1 MTLALVIATET
12 VASGSSPTAGLTLRD
27 GSVIGTLLAQL
38 KSLDVADRRVIT
50 RPEMAADLRELGCEV
65 IESKGL
71 ADDLRE
77 IARVAREA
85 RRPMLVVHGDVVAHR
100 EVFARLVFNSKA
112 PASAAATRSPFI
124 GAAPC
129 RPVMRI
135 RRGRIVSAGT
145 RYHQVTDPNALF
157 RGVLRVSQEETETL
171 AAVADRL
178 AELID
183 MPDALTEI
191 SPVRVLW
198 STPDETAEATET
210 IETAETAEVQDEAE
224 SENTQLPQI
233 LGSTPVTGDDAPA
246 LLLTGL
252 VRSGVKTTGRGSR
265 ELVCERVLDQRQ
277 ADAAQQ
283 AVDAVDE
290 DRVRLNAAV
299 KNNDGFFTTYAVST
313 YSRYIARWCAKRGMT
328 PNGVTAISMGISV
341 VAAAW
346 FSTGH
351 RWGMLLGAVS
361 LYFAFVFDCVDGQ
374 LARYTRQFSTLGAW
388 LDATFDRAKEYT
400 VFAGLAAGSTAAAAG
415 SSVHGGD
422 VWYLAVAALTVQTC
436 RHMVD
441 FAFGASKRRKPP
453 EPIPVLSLAMPDDS
467 VLDEPEPAKS
477 RPRSGGLSHLAV
489 WLSGRSEKIRAFHW
503 FKKIIVLPIGERFA
517 LIALTAA
524 IFNAKVTFIAL
535 LTWGAIAASYTI
547 GGRFLR
553 SLTQPR
559 AARIDA

>member
-1 MTLALVIATET
+1 MTLALVVATET
-12 VASGSSPTAGLTLRD
+12 VAAGSSPTAGLTLRG
-27 GSVIGTLLAQL
+27 GSVVGTLLEQL
-38 KSLDVADRRVIT
+38 GSLDVTDRRVIA
-50 RPEMAADLRELGCEV
+50 RPDTSAELRDLGCEV

-71 ADDLRE
+71 GEDLRE

-85 RRPMLVVHGDVVAHR
+85 GEPMLVVHGDVVAHR
-100 EVFARLVFNSKA
+100 EVFARIVHNSKA
-112 PASAAATRSPFI
+112 PASAAATRVRPMDD
-124 GAAPC
+124 PPM

-145 RYHQVTDPNALF
+145 RFHQVTDPTALF
-157 RGVLRVSQEETETL
+157 RGVLRVAESQTAIL
-171 AAVADRL
+171 ADVAERL
-178 AELID
+178 AELVD
-183 MPDALTEI
+183 MPDGLTEI

-198 STPDETAEATET
+198 DLPDDAAEA
-210 IETAETAEVQDEAE
+210 ADVQDDTEVEDAG
-224 SENTQLPQI
+224 LPSV

-252 VRSGVKTTGRGSR
+252 VRSGVKVTGRGSR
-265 ELVCERVLDQRQ
+265 ELVCERVLDQTQ
-277 ADAAQQ
+277 ADAARR

-313 YSRYIARWCAKRGMT
+313 YSRFIARWCAKRGMT

-346 FSTGH
+346 FATGH

-400 VFAGLAAGSTAAAAG
+400 VFAGLAVGSTAAAAG

-422 VWYLAVAALTVQTC
+422 VWYLAVAALTLQTC

-441 FAFGASKRRKPP
+441 FAFGASKRRRAP
-453 EPIPVLSLAMPDDS
+453 EPIPVLPLAMPEDS
-467 VLDEPEPAKS
+467 VLDEPEPARG
-477 RPRSGGLSHLAV
+477 RPRGSGLSHVAV
-489 WLSGRSEKIRAFHW
+489 WLSARSEKIRAFHW

-524 IFNAKVTFIAL
+524 FFNAKVTFIAL
-535 LTWGAIAASYTI
+535 LTWGSVAASYTL
-547 GGRFLR
+547 GGRVLR
-553 SLTQPR
+553 SLAQPR
-559 AARIDA
+559 AARSDA

>member
-1 MTLALVIATET
+1 MTLALVVATET
-12 VASGSSPTAGLTLRD
+12 VASASSPTAGLALRS
-27 GSVIGTLLAQL
+27 GSVVGHLLQQL
-38 KSLDVADRRVIT
+38 KSLDVADRRVLA
-50 RPEMAADLRELGCEV
+50 RPENAAELSELGCTV

-71 ADDLRE
+71 AEDLRE

-85 RRPMLVVHGDVVAHR
+85 REPMLVVHGDVVAHR

-112 PASAAATRSPFI
+112 PASAAATRVRPI
-124 GAAPC
+124 GDAPC

-135 RRGRIVSAGT
+135 RRGRIVSSGT
-145 RYHQVTDPNALF
+145 RFHQVTDPNALF
-157 RGVLRVSQEETETL
+157 RGVVRVSAEQTEAL
-171 AAVADRL
+171 ADVADRL
-178 AELID
+178 AELVD
-183 MPDALTEI
+183 MPDGLTDI
-191 SPVRVLW
+191 SPVRILW
-198 STPDETAEATET
+198 QSQDDLTES
-210 IETAETAEVQDEAE
+210 QGEAE
-224 SENTQLPQI
+224 SENTGLSPVI
-233 LGSTPVTGDDAPA
+233 GSTPITGDDAPA
-246 LLLTGL
+246 LLVTGL
-252 VRSGVKTTGRGSR
+252 VRAGVKVTARGSR
-265 ELVCERVLDQRQ
+265 ELVCERVLDQEQ
-277 ADAAQQ
+277 ADAVQQ

-313 YSRYIARWCAKRGMT
+313 YSRYIARWCAKRRWT

-346 FSTGH
+346 FATGH
-351 RWGMLLGAVS
+351 RWGMLLGAVC

-374 LARYTRQFSTLGAW
+374 LARYSRQFSTLGAW

-400 VFAGLAAGSTAAAAG
+400 VFAGLAVGSTAAAAG

-422 VWYLAVAALTVQTC
+422 VWYLAVAALTLQTC

-441 FAFGASKRRKPP
+441 FAFGASKRRTPP
-453 EPIPVLSLAMPDDS
+453 APIPVVPLAMPDDS
-467 VLDEPEPAKS
+467 VLDEPEPTKS
-477 RPRSGGLSHLAV
+477 RPKGSGLSHLAV
-489 WLSGRSEKIRAFHW
+489 WLSARSEKVRVFHW

-524 IFNAKVTFIAL
+524 IFNAQVTFIAL
-535 LTWGAIAASYTI
+535 LTWGGIAAAYTI

-559 AARIDA
+559 AARLDA

>member
-1 MTLALVIATET
+1 MTLALVVATET
-12 VASGSSPTAGLTLRD
+12 VATGSSPTAGLMLGG
-27 GSVIGTLLAQL
+27 GSVVGRLLEQL
-38 KSLDVADRRVIT
+38 RSLDVADRRVIT
-50 RPEMAADLRELGCEV
+50 RPEFAGELRDLGCEV

-71 ADDLRE
+71 AEDLRE

-85 RRPMLVVHGDVVAHR
+85 TEPMLVMHGDVVAHR

-112 PASAAATRSPFI
+112 PASAAATRVRPIGDSPN
-124 GAAPC
+124 

-135 RRGRIVSAGT
+135 RRGRITSAGT
-145 RYHQVTDPNALF
+145 PFHQVTDPNALF
-157 RGVLRVSQEETETL
+157 RGVVRVAREETGTL
-171 AAVADRL
+171 ASVAERF
-178 AELID
+178 AELAD
-183 MPDALTEI
+183 MNDGLTEI
-191 SPVRVLW
+191 SPVRILW
-198 STPDETAEATET
+198 DTPDDTAESPGDADT
-210 IETAETAEVQDEAE
+210 EAE
-224 SENTQLPQI
+224 AEDTALPPV
-233 LGSTPVTGDDAPA
+233 LASTPVTGDDAPA

-252 VRSGVKTTGRGSR
+252 VRSGVKVTGRGSR
-265 ELVCERVLDQRQ
+265 ELVCERVLDQAQ
-277 ADAAQQ
+277 ADAARQ
-283 AVDAVDE
+283 AVEAVDE

-313 YSRYIARWCAKRGMT
+313 YSRYIARWCAKRRMT
-328 PNGVTAISMGISV
+328 PNGVTAISMAISV

-346 FSTGH
+346 FATGH
-351 RWGMLLGAVS
+351 RWGMVIGAVF

-400 VFAGLAAGSTAAAAG
+400 VFAGLAVGSTAAAAG

-422 VWYLAVAALTVQTC
+422 VWYLAVAALTLQTC

-453 EPIPVLSLAMPDDS
+453 EEIPVLPLAMPDDS
-467 VLDEPEPAKS
+467 VLDQPEPGTS
-477 RPRSGGLSHLAV
+477 RPKSGGLSHFAV
-489 WLSGRSEKIRAFHW
+489 SVSARSEKVRIFHW

-524 IFNAKVTFIAL
+524 IFDAKVTFIAL
-535 LTWGAIAASYTI
+535 LTWGGIAAAYTI

>member
-1 MTLALVIATET
+1 MTLALVVATET
-12 VASGSSPTAGLTLRD
+12 VASASSPTAGLALRS
-27 GSVIGTLLAQL
+27 GSVVGHLLQQL
-38 KSLDVADRRVIT
+38 KSLDVADRRVLA
-50 RPEMAADLRELGCEV
+50 RPENAAELSELGCTV

-71 ADDLRE
+71 AEDLRE

-85 RRPMLVVHGDVVAHR
+85 REPMLVVHGDVVAHR

-112 PASAAATRSPFI
+112 PASAAATRVRPI
-124 GAAPC
+124 GDAPC

-135 RRGRIVSAGT
+135 RRGRIVSSGT
-145 RYHQVTDPNALF
+145 RFHQVTDPNALF
-157 RGVLRVSQEETETL
+157 RGVVRVAAEQTEAL
-171 AAVADRL
+171 ADVADRL
-178 AELID
+178 AELVD
-183 MPDALTEI
+183 MPDGLTDI
-191 SPVRVLW
+191 SPVRILW
-198 STPDETAEATET
+198 QSQDDLTES
-210 IETAETAEVQDEAE
+210 QGEAE
-224 SENTQLPQI
+224 SENTGLSPVS
-233 LGSTPVTGDDAPA
+233 GSSPITGDDAPA
-246 LLLTGL
+246 LLVTGL
-252 VRSGVKTTGRGSR
+252 VRAGVKVTARGSR
-265 ELVCERVLDQRQ
+265 ELVCERVLDQEQ
-277 ADAAQQ
+277 ADAVQQ

-313 YSRYIARWCAKRGMT
+313 YSRYIARWCAKRRWT

-346 FSTGH
+346 FATGH
-351 RWGMLLGAVS
+351 RWGMLLGAVC

-374 LARYTRQFSTLGAW
+374 LARYSRQFSTLGAW

-400 VFAGLAAGSTAAAAG
+400 VFAGLAVGSTAAAAG

-422 VWYLAVAALTVQTC
+422 VWYLAVAALTLQTC

-441 FAFGASKRRKPP
+441 FAFGASKRRTPP
-453 EPIPVLSLAMPDDS
+453 APIPVVPLAMPDDS
-467 VLDEPEPAKS
+467 VLDEPEPTKS
-477 RPRSGGLSHLAV
+477 RPKGSGLSHLAV
-489 WLSGRSEKIRAFHW
+489 WLSARSEKVRVFHW

-524 IFNAKVTFIAL
+524 IFNAQVTFIAL
-535 LTWGAIAASYTI
+535 LTWGGIAAAYTI

-559 AARIDA
+559 AARLDA

>member
-12 VASGSSPTAGLTLRD
+12 VASGSSPTAGLTLRS
-27 GSVIGTLLAQL
+27 GSVVGRLLAQL
-38 KSLDVADRRVIT
+38 ESLDVTDRRVIT
-50 RPEMAADLRELGCEV
+50 RPEIAGELRELGCEV

-71 ADDLRE
+71 AEDLRE
-77 IARVAREA
+77 IARVARAATE
-85 RRPMLVVHGDVVAHR
+85 PMLIVHADVVAHR

-112 PASAAATRSPFI
+112 PASAAATRVRPI
-124 GAAPC
+124 GDAPS

-135 RRGRIVSAGT
+135 RRGRITSAGT
-145 RYHQVTDPNALF
+145 RFHQVTDPNALF
-157 RGVLRVSQEETETL
+157 RGVLRVSELETGTL
-171 AAVADRL
+171 ASVADEF
-178 AELID
+178 AELVD
-183 MPDALTEI
+183 LPDGLTEI
-191 SPVRVLW
+191 SPVRILW
-198 STPDETAEATET
+198 SAPDDTVDTEAEAETED
-210 IETAETAEVQDEAE
+210 TA
-224 SENTQLPQI
+224 LPAV
-233 LGSTPVTGDDAPA
+233 LGSSPVTGDDAPA

-252 VRSGVKTTGRGSR
+252 VRSGVKVTGRGSR
-265 ELVCERVLDQRQ
+265 ELVCERVLDQTQ
-277 ADAAQQ
+277 AEAAQQ
-283 AVDAVDE
+283 SVDAVDE
-290 DRVRLNAAV
+290 DRVRLGAAV

-313 YSRYIARWCAKRGMT
+313 YSRYIARWCAKRGWT

-346 FSTGH
+346 FATGH
-351 RWGMLLGAVS
+351 RWGMVLGGVC

-374 LARYTRQFSTLGAW
+374 LARYSRQFSTLGAW

-400 VFAGLAAGSTAAAAG
+400 VFAGLAVGSTAAAVG

-422 VWYLAVAALTVQTC
+422 VWYLAVAALTLQTC

-441 FAFGASKRRKPP
+441 FSFGASKRRKAP
-453 EPIPVLSLAMPDDS
+453 EPIPVLPLAMPDDS

-477 RPRSGGLSHLAV
+477 RPKGGGLSHLAV
-489 WLSGRSEKIRAFHW
+489 WLSARSEKIRVFHW

-535 LTWGAIAASYTI
+535 LTWGAVAASYTI

-559 AARIDA
+559 ATRIDA

>member
-1 MTLALVIATET
+1 MTLAVVVATET
-12 VASGSSPTAGLTLRD
+12 VAPESSPTAGLALR
-27 GSVIGTLLAQL
+27 GGTVIGRLLEQL
-38 KSLDVADRRVIT
+38 KSLDVGDRRVIA
-50 RPEMAADLRELGCEV
+50 RPGTAAELRDLGCEV

-71 ADDLRE
+71 AEDLRE

-85 RRPMLVVHGDVVAHR
+85 TEPILIMHGDVVAHR

-112 PASAAATRSPFI
+112 PASASATRVRPI
-124 GAAPC
+124 GDAPT
-129 RPVMRI
+129 RPVLKI
-135 RRGRIVSAGT
+135 QRGRISSAGT

-157 RGVLRVSQEETETL
+157 RGVLRVGQEETRTL
-171 AAVADRL
+171 ADVAERFADL
-178 AELID
+178 VD
-183 MPDALTEI
+183 TPDALTEM
-191 SPVRVLW
+191 SPVRILW
-198 STPDETAEATET
+198 SGPDENEAAGAQEEAEA
-210 IETAETAEVQDEAE
+210 Q
-224 SENTQLPQI
+224 NTGLPPV
-233 LGSTPVTGDDAPA
+233 LASTPVTGDDAPA
-246 LLLTGL
+246 LLVTGL
-252 VRSGVKTTGRGSR
+252 VRSGVKVTARGSR
-265 ELVCERVLDQRQ
+265 ELVCERVLDQEQ
-277 ADAAQQ
+277 AAAAQQ

-290 DRVRLNAAV
+290 DRVLLNAAV

-313 YSRYIARWCAKRGMT
+313 YSRYIARWCAKRRWT

-346 FSTGH
+346 FATGH
-351 RWGMLLGAVS
+351 RWGMLLGAVC

-400 VFAGLAAGSTAAAAG
+400 VFAGLAVGSTAAAVG

-422 VWYLAVAALTVQTC
+422 VWYLAVAALTLQTC

-441 FAFGASKRRKPP
+441 FAFGASKRRKAP
-453 EPIPVLSLAMPDDS
+453 EPIPVLPLEMPDDT

-477 RPRSGGLSHLAV
+477 RPKGGGLSHLAV
-489 WLSGRSEKIRAFHW
+489 WLSARSEKIRAFHW

-517 LIALTAA
+517 LIAITAA
-524 IFNAKVTFIAL
+524 IFNAEVTFIAL
-535 LTWGAIAASYTI
+535 LTWGSIAALYTI

-559 AARIDA
+559 TARLDA

>member
-1 MTLALVIATET
+1 MTLAVVVATET
-12 VASGSSPTAGLTLRD
+12 VAPESSPTAGLALR
-27 GSVIGTLLAQL
+27 GGTVIGRLIEQL
-38 KSLDVADRRVIT
+38 KSLDVRDRRVIT
-50 RPEMAADLRELGCEV
+50 RPGTAAELRDLGCEV

-71 ADDLRE
+71 AEDLRE

-85 RRPMLVVHGDVVAHR
+85 TEPMLVVHGDVVAHR

-112 PASAAATRSPFI
+112 PASAAATRVRPI
-124 GAAPC
+124 GDAPT
-129 RPVMRI
+129 RPVLKI
-135 RRGRIVSAGT
+135 RRGRIASAGT
-145 RYHQVTDPNALF
+145 RFHQVTDPNALF
-157 RGVLRVSQEETETL
+157 RGVLRVGQEETRTL
-171 AAVADRL
+171 AAVAERF
-178 AELID
+178 AELVD
-183 MPDALTEI
+183 TPDGLTEI
-191 SPVRVLW
+191 SPVRILW
-198 STPDETAEATET
+198 SGPDDTDAGATEEAEAH
-210 IETAETAEVQDEAE
+210 
-224 SENTQLPQI
+224 NTGLPPV
-233 LGSTPVTGDDAPA
+233 LASTPVRGDDAPA
-246 LLLTGL
+246 LLVTGL
-252 VRSGVKTTGRGSR
+252 VRSGVKVTARGSR
-265 ELVCERVLDQRQ
+265 ELVCERVLDQEQ
-277 ADAAQQ
+277 AGAAQQ

-290 DRVRLNAAV
+290 DRVRLSAAV

-313 YSRYIARWCAKRGMT
+313 YSRYIARWCAKRRWT

-346 FSTGH
+346 FATGH
-351 RWGMLLGAVS
+351 RWGMLLGAVC

-400 VFAGLAAGSTAAAAG
+400 VFAGLAVGSTAAAVG

-422 VWYLAVAALTVQTC
+422 VWYLAVAALTLQTC

-453 EPIPVLSLAMPDDS
+453 EPIPVLPLEMSDDK

-477 RPRSGGLSHLAV
+477 RPKGGGLGHLAV
-489 WLSGRSEKIRAFHW
+489 WLSGRSEKVRAFHW

-517 LIALTAA
+517 LIALSAA

-535 LTWGAIAASYTI
+535 LTWGAVAALYTI

-559 AARIDA
+559 TARLDA

>member
-1 MTLALVIATET
+1 MTLALVIATEA
-12 VASGSSPTAGLTLRD
+12 VASGSSPTAGLALRG
-27 GSVIGTLLAQL
+27 GSVVGRLLAQL
-38 KSLDVADRRVIT
+38 ESLDVADRRVIT
-50 RPEMAADLRELGCEV
+50 RPEIAGELRELGCDV

-71 ADDLRE
+71 AEDLRE
-77 IARVAREA
+77 IARVARAAAE
-85 RRPMLVVHGDVVAHR
+85 PMLIVHGDVVAHR

-112 PASAAATRSPFI
+112 PASAAATRVRPI
-124 GAAPC
+124 GDAPS

-135 RRGRIVSAGT
+135 RRGRITSAGT
-145 RYHQVTDPNALF
+145 RFHQVTDPNALF
-157 RGVLRVSQEETETL
+157 RGVLRVSELETATL
-171 AAVADRL
+171 ASVAERF
-178 AELID
+178 AELVD
-183 MPDALTEI
+183 MPDRLTEI
-191 SPVRVLW
+191 SPVRNLW
-198 STPDETAEATET
+198 AAPDETADTEM
-210 IETAETAEVQDEAE
+210 EAE
-224 SENTQLPQI
+224 AEDTALPAV
-233 LGSTPVTGDDAPA
+233 LGSTPITGDDAPA

-252 VRSGVKTTGRGSR
+252 VRSGVKVTGRGSR
-265 ELVCERVLDQRQ
+265 ELVCERVLDQTQ
-277 ADAAQQ
+277 AQAAQQ

-313 YSRYIARWCAKRGMT
+313 YSRYIARWCAKRGWT

-346 FSTGH
+346 FATGH
-351 RWGMLLGAVS
+351 RWGMLLGAVC

-374 LARYTRQFSTLGAW
+374 LARYSRQFSTLGAW

-400 VFAGLAAGSTAAAAG
+400 VFAGLAVGSTAAAVG

-422 VWYLAVAALTVQTC
+422 VWYLAIAALTLQTG

-441 FAFGASKRRKPP
+441 FAFGASERRTPP
-453 EPIPVLSLAMPDDS
+453 EPIPVLPLAMQDDS
-467 VLDEPEPAKS
+467 VLDEPEAARS
-477 RPRSGGLSHLAV
+477 RPKGGGLSHLAV
-489 WLSGRSEKIRAFHW
+489 WLSARSEKVRVFHW

-535 LTWGAIAASYTI
+535 LTWGALAASYTL
-547 GGRFLR
+547 GGRLMR

-559 AARIDA
+559 AARVDA

>member
-12 VASGSSPTAGLTLRD
+12 VAAGGSPTAGLALRG
-27 GSVIGTLLAQL
+27 GSVVGTIVEQL
-38 KSLDVADRRVIT
+38 RSLGVTDRRVIA
-50 RPEMAADLRELGCEV
+50 RPDAAAELRDLGCEV

-71 ADDLRE
+71 GEDLRE
-77 IARVAREA
+77 IARVARAA
-85 RRPMLVVHGDVVAHR
+85 REPMLVVHGDVVAHR
-100 EVFARLVFNSKA
+100 EVFARLVHNSKA
-112 PASAAATRSPFI
+112 PASAAATRVRPMDD
-124 GAAPC
+124 PPM

-145 RYHQVTDPNALF
+145 RFHQVTDPNALF
-157 RGVLRVSQEETETL
+157 RGVLRVSELQTATL
-171 AAVADRL
+171 ADVAERF
-178 AELID
+178 AELVD
-183 MPDALTEI
+183 QPDGLTEI
-191 SPVRVLW
+191 SPVRILW
-198 STPDETAEATET
+198 SAPEESTESAEAQDDTE
-210 IETAETAEVQDEAE
+210 AADSA
-224 SENTQLPQI
+224 LPPV

-252 VRSGVKTTGRGSR
+252 VRSGVKVTGRGSR
-265 ELVCERVLDQRQ
+265 QLVCERVLDQAQ

-290 DRVRLNAAV
+290 DRVRLSAAV

-313 YSRYIARWCAKRGMT
+313 YSRYIARWCAKRRMT

-346 FSTGH
+346 FATGH
-351 RWGMLLGAVS
+351 RWGMVLGAVS

-422 VWYLAVAALTVQTC
+422 VWYLAVAALTLQTC

-453 EPIPVLSLAMPDDS
+453 EPIPVLPLAMPDDS
-467 VLDEPEPAKS
+467 VLDEPEPAPS
-477 RPRSGGLSHLAV
+477 RPKGSGLGHLAV
-489 WLSGRSEKIRAFHW
+489 WLSGRSEKVRALHW

-524 IFNAKVTFIAL
+524 FFNAKVTFIAL
-535 LTWGAIAASYTI
+535 LTWGVIAASYTI
-547 GGRFLR
+547 GGRVLR

-559 AARIDA
+559 AARVDA

>member
-1 MTLALVIATET
+1 MTLALVVATET
-12 VASGSSPTAGLTLRD
+12 VATASSPTAGLALRS
-27 GSVIGTLLAQL
+27 GSVIGHLLGQL
-38 KSLDVADRRVIT
+38 ESLDVADRRVIT
-50 RPEMAADLRELGCEV
+50 RPDTAAELRGLGCEV

-71 ADDLRE
+71 AEDLRE

-85 RRPMLVVHGDVVAHR
+85 TEPILIVHGDVVAHR
-100 EVFARLVFNSKA
+100 EVFARLVLNSKA
-112 PASAAATRSPFI
+112 PASAAATRVKPIGDSPN
-124 GAAPC
+124 

-145 RYHQVTDPNALF
+145 RHHQVTDPNAMF
-157 RGVLRVSQEETETL
+157 RGVLRVGEEETGTL
-171 AAVADRL
+171 ADVAERF
-178 AELID
+178 AELAD
-183 MPDALTEI
+183 LPDGLTEI
-191 SPVRVLW
+191 SPVRILW
-198 STPDETAEATET
+198 QSPDEIAELLG
-210 IETAETAEVQDEAE
+210 EAE
-224 SENTQLPQI
+224 SQDTGLPAA
-233 LGSTPVTGDDAPA
+233 LTSTPVVGDDAPA
-246 LLLTGL
+246 LLLTGM
-252 VRSGVKTTGRGSR
+252 VRSGVKVTARGSR
-265 ELVCERVLDQRQ
+265 ELVCERVLDQAQ

-313 YSRYIARWCAKRGMT
+313 YSRFIARWTAKRGWT

-341 VAAAW
+341 VAAA
-346 FSTGH
+346 FFATGE
-351 RWGMLLGAVS
+351 RWGMLLGGVS

-374 LARYTRQFSTLGAW
+374 LARYSRQFSTLGAW

-400 VFAGLAAGSTAAAAG
+400 VFAGLAVGSTAAVAG

-422 VWYLAVAALTVQTC
+422 VWYLAVAALTLQTC

-441 FAFGASKRRKPP
+441 FAFGASKRRKAP
-453 EPIPVLSLAMPDDS
+453 EPLPVVPLEMPDDS
-467 VLDEPEPAKS
+467 MLDEPERAKS
-477 RPRSGGLSHLAV
+477 RPKGGGLGHLAV
-489 WLSGRSEKIRAFHW
+489 WLSGRSEKIRVFHW

-517 LIALTAA
+517 LIALTAM

-535 LTWGAIAASYTI
+535 LTWGTIAACYTI